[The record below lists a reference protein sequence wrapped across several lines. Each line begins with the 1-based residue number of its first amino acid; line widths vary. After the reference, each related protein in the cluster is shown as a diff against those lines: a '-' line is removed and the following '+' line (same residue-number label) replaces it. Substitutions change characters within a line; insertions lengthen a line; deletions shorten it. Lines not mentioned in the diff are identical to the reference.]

1 MWQRVCQVS
10 TVAVHTSHVTRHTYN
25 AVTGAI
31 LVDQGL
37 VVASTWVK
45 AVLLPHILLDSGGSA
60 VAAAQAPKLHVNRR
74 VAPVATIPE

>member
-1 MWQRVCQVS
+1 
-10 TVAVHTSHVTRHTYN
+10 
-25 AVTGAI
+25 VTGAI